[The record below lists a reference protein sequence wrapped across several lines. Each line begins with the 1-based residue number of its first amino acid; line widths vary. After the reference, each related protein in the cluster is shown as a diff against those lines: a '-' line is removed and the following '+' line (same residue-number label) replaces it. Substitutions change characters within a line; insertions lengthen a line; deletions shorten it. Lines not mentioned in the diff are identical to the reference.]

1 MSYKTLCE
9 KLIHNKIK
17 LQGKITFADFMDI
30 ALYDSNYGYYNSQNR
45 IGATGDFYTSPIVHP
60 AFGSIICKQLFSMW
74 VALKKPSPT
83 KNCLSKFLIAIISSF
98 VIFILNGYK

>member
-30 ALYDSNYGYYNSQNR
+30 ALYDSNYGYYNSQKR
-45 IGATGDFYTSPIVHP
+45 IGATGDFYTS
-60 AFGSIICKQLFSMW
+60 QLFILPLDLLF
-74 VALKKPSPT
+74 VH
-83 KNCLSKFLIAIISSF
+83 NFL
-98 VIFILNGYK
+98 VCGLN